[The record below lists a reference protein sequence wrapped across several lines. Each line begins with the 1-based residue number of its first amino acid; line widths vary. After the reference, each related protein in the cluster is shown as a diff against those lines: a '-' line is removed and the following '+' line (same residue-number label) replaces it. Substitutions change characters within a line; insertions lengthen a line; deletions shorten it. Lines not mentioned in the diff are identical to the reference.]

1 MGRAE
6 KIVERGLALM
16 NKPDMIRNIGIV
28 AHIDHGKTTLSDNMV
43 AGAGMISMDLA
54 GHDDHNLFM
63 DFDPLEQARGITID
77 AANVS
82 MVHEVD
88 GKEYLINMID
98 TPGHVDFGGDVTRAM
113 RAVDGAIVVVD
124 AVEGAMPQ
132 TETVLRQ
139 AIREGV
145 RPVLFINKT
154 DRLINELKV
163 EKKDFAMRLGK
174 IIDNVNKLIRGMDE
188 EKYKAGWR
196 VDAASGTVAIGSAR
210 YNWAISMPIMKK
222 TGIGFDQVYDY
233 CRADKAEE
241 LAEKVPLFR
250 TVNDMVVHFLPSP
263 IEAQKN
269 RVTAIWHGD
278 WNSEVGK
285 AMAACDPNGPVAL
298 MITRIKVDP
307 HAGEIATGRLFSGS
321 LRRGLEL
328 YVSGVAA
335 TNRIMQTGIFM
346 GPRRVEVES
355 IPAGN
360 IAAVTGL
367 RDAIVGSTVSS
378 VDNITPFEAIKHVSE
393 PVMTVAVEA
402 KNMRDLPKVV
412 EVLRQVAKEDP
423 TLQVTINEETGEH
436 LLAGMGELHLDVTV
450 TRLQRD
456 RGVELKTSP
465 PIVVYRESIAGRAG
479 PVEGK
484 SPNHHNRFY
493 IEFEPLEPGV
503 ADALRDGKINMKMEE
518 VERRKILMENGMDK
532 EEARSI
538 AGFYRTNILLNM
550 TKGVQYLRETMELIL
565 EGFEEALKNGPIS
578 REPAQGIK
586 AKLVDVKLHEDAV
599 HRGPAQV
606 IPAVRQAVQAGVL
619 MSEPVLLEPFQNVYI
634 QVPQDQMGGAM
645 SEIQGRRGVILNMES
660 QGDMIILK
668 SKMPVAEM
676 FGFAGA
682 IRSATEGRALWSTEF
697 AGFLPL
703 PANLLLETVKQIRTR
718 KGLKPDMPKPSD
730 YLKVV

>member
-1 MGRAE
+1 MARAD
-6 KIVERGLALM
+6 KIVERGKDLM
-16 NKPDMIRNIGIV
+16 NKPEMIRNIGIV

-113 RAVDGAIVVVD
+113 RAVDGAVVVVD

-188 EKYKAGWR
+188 EKFKAGWR
-196 VDAASGTVAIGSAR
+196 VDAANGTVAIGSAR
-210 YNWAISMPIMKK
+210 YNWAISMPVMKK

-233 CRADKAEE
+233 CRAGKAEE

-263 IEAQKN
+263 IEAQKD
-269 RVTAIWHGD
+269 RVKTIWHGD

-285 AMAACDPNGPVAL
+285 AMATCDPNGPVAL

-307 HAGEIATGRLFSGS
+307 HAGEIATGRLFSGT

-346 GPRRVEVES
+346 GPRRVEVDE

-367 RDAIVGSTVSS
+367 HDAIVGSTVSS
-378 VDNITPFEAIKHVSE
+378 VDNMTPFELIKHVSE

-518 VERRKILMENGMDK
+518 IERRKILMDNGMGK

-550 TKGVQYLRETMELIL
+550 TKGIQYLRETMELIL

-606 IPAVRQAVQAGVL
+606 IPAVRQAVQAGIL
-619 MSEPVLLEPFQNVYI
+619 MADPVLLEPFQNVFI

-645 SEIQGRRGVILNMES
+645 AEIQGRRGVILSMDS

-668 SKMPVAEM
+668 SKMPVAQM

-697 AGFLPL
+697 AGFQPL

-718 KGLKPDMPKPSD
+718 KGLKPEMPKPSD

>member
-1 MGRAE
+1 MARAD
-6 KIVERGLALM
+6 KIVERGKDLM
-16 NKPDMIRNIGIV
+16 NKPEMIRNIGIV

-113 RAVDGAIVVVD
+113 RAVDGAVVVVD

-188 EKYKAGWR
+188 EKFKAGWR
-196 VDAASGTVAIGSAR
+196 VDAAAGTVAIGSAR

-269 RVTAIWHGD
+269 RVKTIWHGD

-307 HAGEIATGRLFSGS
+307 HAGEIATGRLFSGT

-328 YVSGVAA
+328 YISGVAA
-335 TNRIMQTGIFM
+335 TDRIMQTGIFM
-346 GPRRVEVES
+346 GPRRVEVEA

-367 RDAIVGSTVSS
+367 HDAIVGSTVSS
-378 VDNITPFEAIKHVSE
+378 EEGMTPFEAIKHVSE

-503 ADALRDGKINMKMEE
+503 ADALRNGKINMKMEE
-518 VERRKILMENGMDK
+518 VERRKILMDNGMEK

-538 AGFYRTNILLNM
+538 AGFYGTNILLNM
-550 TKGVQYLRETMELIL
+550 TKGIQYLRETMELIL

-606 IPAVRQAVQAGVL
+606 IPAVRQAVQAGIL
-619 MSEPVLLEPFQNVYI
+619 MADPVLLEPFQNVFI

-645 SEIQGRRGVILNMES
+645 AEIQGRRGVILNMDS

-668 SKMPVAEM
+668 SKMPVAQM

-697 AGFLPL
+697 AGFQPL
-703 PANLLLETVKQIRTR
+703 PANLLLDTVKQIRTR

>member
-1 MGRAE
+1 MGKRKKIAE
-6 KIVERGLALM
+6 RVTTLM
-16 NKPDMIRNIGIV
+16 DKPEMIRNIGIV
-28 AHIDHGKTTLSDNMV
+28 AHIDHGKTTLSDNLLG
-43 AGAGMISMDLA
+43 GAGMISMDLA
-54 GHDDHNLFM
+54 GKQLFM
-63 DFDPLEQARGITID
+63 DFDPLEQSRGITID

-113 RAVDGAIVVVD
+113 RAVDGAVVVVD

-139 AIREGV
+139 ALREGV
-145 RPVLFINKT
+145 RPILFVNKV
-154 DRLINELKV
+154 DRMINELKV
-163 EKKDFAMRLGK
+163 EKKDMAVRLGK
-174 IIDNVNKLIRGMDE
+174 VIDNINKLIRGMSE

-196 VDAASGTVAIGSAR
+196 VDAANGSVAFGSAL
-210 YNWAISMPIMKK
+210 YNWAISVPQMKK
-222 TGIGFDQVYDY
+222 TGIGFDQVFDH
-233 CRADKAEE
+233 CRAGNMKE
-241 LAEKVPLFR
+241 LAETVPLYK
-250 TVNDMVVHFLPSP
+250 TVNDMVVRFLPSP
-263 IEAQKN
+263 IEAQKE
-269 RVTAIWHGD
+269 RVKVIWHGNWD
-278 WNSEVGK
+278 SPVGK
-285 AMAACDPNGPVAL
+285 AMAACDPHGPVAF
-298 MITRIKVDP
+298 MITKVKIDP
-307 HAGEIATGRLFSGS
+307 HAGEVATGRLFSGT
-321 LRRGLEL
+321 LTRGMEL
-328 YVSGVAA
+328 HISGIAD
-335 TNRIMQTGIFM
+335 TNRIQQTGIVM
-346 GPRRVEVES
+346 GAERVEVES

-378 VDNITPFEAIKHVSE
+378 EEGMTSFELIKHVSE

-402 KNMRDLPKVV
+402 KNTRDLPKVV

-436 LLAGMGELHLDVTV
+436 LMAGMGELHLDVTI

-456 RGVELKTSP
+456 RGVELKTTP

-493 IEFEPLEPGV
+493 IEFEPLEQGV
-503 ADALRDGKINMKMEE
+503 IGSLKEGKISMKMDEI
-518 VERRKILMENGMDK
+518 ERRKILMEKGMDK
-532 EEARSI
+532 EEAKSI
-538 AGFYRTNILLNM
+538 VGYYGTNVLLNM
-550 TKGVQYLRETMELIL
+550 TKGIQYLKETMELIL

-606 IPAVRQAVQAGVL
+606 IPAVRQAMQAGIL
-619 MSEPVLLEPFQNVYI
+619 MAEPVLLEPFQNVYI

-645 SEIQGRRGVILNMES
+645 SEIQGRRGVILSMDS
-660 QGDMIILK
+660 QGDLIILK
-668 SKMPVAEM
+668 SKMPVAQM

-697 AGFLPL
+697 AGFEPL
-703 PANLLLETVKQIRTR
+703 PANLMLETVKQIRTR
-718 KGLKPDMPKPSD
+718 KGLKPEMPKPSD
-730 YLKVV
+730 YLKA

>member
-1 MGRAE
+1 MARAD
-6 KIVERGLALM
+6 KIVERGKDLM
-16 NKPDMIRNIGIV
+16 NKPEMIRNIGIV

-113 RAVDGAIVVVD
+113 RAVDGAVVVVD

-188 EKYKAGWR
+188 EKFKAGWR
-196 VDAASGTVAIGSAR
+196 VDAAAGTVAIGSAR
-210 YNWAISMPIMKK
+210 YNWAISMPVMKK

-233 CRADKAEE
+233 CRAGKAEE

-269 RVTAIWHGD
+269 RVKTIWNGD

-285 AMAACDPNGPVAL
+285 AMATCDPNGPVAL

-307 HAGEIATGRLFSGS
+307 HAGEIATGRLFSGT

-328 YVSGVAA
+328 YVSGVAD

-346 GPRRVEVES
+346 GPRRVEVDA

-367 RDAIVGSTVSS
+367 HDAIVGSTVSS
-378 VDNITPFEAIKHVSE
+378 VDNMTPFELIKHVSE

-518 VERRKILMENGMDK
+518 IERRKILMDNGMGKD
-532 EEARSI
+532 EARSI

-550 TKGVQYLRETMELIL
+550 TKGIQYLRETMELIM

-578 REPAQGIK
+578 REPVQGIK

-606 IPAVRQAVQAGVL
+606 IPAVRQAIQAGIL
-619 MSEPVLLEPFQNVYI
+619 MADPVLLEPFQNVFI

-645 SEIQGRRGVILNMES
+645 AEIQGRRGVILNMDS

-668 SKMPVAEM
+668 SKMPVAQM

-697 AGFLPL
+697 AGFQPL

-718 KGLKPDMPKPSD
+718 KGLKPEMPKPSD

>member
-1 MGRAE
+1 MGKRKKIAE
-6 KIVERGLALM
+6 RVMTLM
-16 NKPDMIRNIGIV
+16 DKPEMIRNIGIV
-28 AHIDHGKTTLSDNMV
+28 AHIDHGKTTLSDNLLG
-43 AGAGMISMDLA
+43 GAGMISMDLA
-54 GHDDHNLFM
+54 GKQLFM

-82 MVHEVD
+82 MVHEVE

-113 RAVDGAIVVVD
+113 RAVDGAVVVVD

-139 AIREGV
+139 ALREGV
-145 RPVLFINKT
+145 RPVLFVNKV
-154 DRLINELKV
+154 DRMINELKV
-163 EKKDFAMRLGK
+163 EKKDMAIRLGK
-174 IIDNVNKLIRGMDE
+174 VIDNINKLIRGMSE

-196 VDAASGTVAIGSAR
+196 VDAANGSVAFGSAL
-210 YNWAISMPIMKK
+210 YNWAISVPQMKK
-222 TGIGFDQVYDY
+222 TGIGFDQVFDH
-233 CRADKAEE
+233 CRAGNMKE
-241 LAEKVPLFR
+241 LAEKVPLYKA
-250 TVNDMVVHFLPSP
+250 VNDMVVRFLPSP
-263 IEAQKN
+263 IEAQKE
-269 RVTAIWHGD
+269 RVNVIWHGD
-278 WNSEVGK
+278 WNSPVGK
-285 AMAACDPNGPVAL
+285 AMAACDPHGPVAF
-298 MITRIKVDP
+298 MITKVKIDP
-307 HAGEIATGRLFSGS
+307 HAGEVATGRLFAGTLTRGMELHISGM
-321 LRRGLEL
+321 
-328 YVSGVAA
+328 AD
-335 TNRIMQTGIFM
+335 TNRIQQTGIVM
-346 GPRRVEVES
+346 GAERVEVES

-378 VDNITPFEAIKHVSE
+378 EEGMTAFELIKHVSE

-402 KNMRDLPKVV
+402 KNTRDLPKVV

-436 LLAGMGELHLDVTV
+436 LMAGMGELHLDVTV

-493 IEFEPLEPGV
+493 IEFEPLEQGV
-503 ADALRDGKINMKMEE
+503 IEALKEGKISMKMDEI
-518 VERRKILMENGMDK
+518 ERRKLLMEKGMDK
-532 EEARSI
+532 EEAKSI
-538 AGFYRTNILLNM
+538 VGYYGTNVLLNM
-550 TKGVQYLRETMELIL
+550 TKGIQYLRETMELIL

-606 IPAVRQAVQAGVL
+606 IPAVRQAMQAGIL
-619 MSEPVLLEPFQNVYI
+619 MAEPVLLEPFQNVYI

-645 SEIQGRRGVILNMES
+645 SEIQGRRGVILSMDS
-660 QGDMIILK
+660 QGDLIILK
-668 SKMPVAEM
+668 SKMPVAQM

-682 IRSATEGRALWSTEF
+682 IRSATEGRALWSSEF
-697 AGFLPL
+697 AGFEPL
-703 PANLLLETVKQIRTR
+703 PANLMLETVKQIRTR

-730 YLKVV
+730 YLKA

>member
-1 MGRAE
+1 MGKRK
-6 KIVERGLALM
+6 KIVERVTTLLD
-16 NKPDMIRNIGIV
+16 KPEFIRNIGIV
-28 AHIDHGKTTLSDNMV
+28 AHIDHGKTTLSDNLV

-54 GHDDHNLFM
+54 GKQLFM

-113 RAVDGAIVVVD
+113 RAVDGAVVVVD

-145 RPVLFINKT
+145 RPVLFINKV
-154 DRLINELKV
+154 DRMINELKV
-163 EKKDFAMRLGK
+163 EKKDMAVRLGK
-174 IIDNVNKLIRGMDE
+174 VIDNINKLIRGMDE
-188 EKYKAGWR
+188 ERYKAGWK
-196 VDAASGTVAIGSAR
+196 VDASNGTVAFGSAL
-210 YNWAISMPIMKK
+210 YNWAISVPMMKM
-222 TGIGFDQVYDY
+222 TGIGFDQVFDY
-233 CRADKAEE
+233 CKSGNMKE
-241 LAEKVPLFR
+241 LAEKCPLYLA
-250 TVNDMVVHFLPSP
+250 VNDMVVRFLPSP
-263 IEAQKN
+263 MEAQKE
-269 RVTAIWHGD
+269 RVKVIWHGD
-278 WNSEVGK
+278 WSSPVGK
-285 AMAACDPNGPVAL
+285 AMAACDPNGPIAF
-298 MITRIKVDP
+298 MITKVKIDP
-307 HAGEIATGRLFSGS
+307 HAGEVATGRLFSGT
-321 LRRGLEL
+321 LTRGQEL
-328 YVSGVAA
+328 YISGIAA
-335 TNRIMQTGIFM
+335 TNRVQQTGIVM
-346 GPRRVEVES
+346 GAERVEVER

-378 VDNITPFEAIKHVSE
+378 VDNMVPFELIKHVSE
-393 PVMTVAVEA
+393 PVVTVAVEA
-402 KNMRDLPKVV
+402 KNTRDLPKVV

-436 LLAGMGELHLDVTV
+436 LMAGMGELHLDVTV

-465 PIVVYRESIAGRAG
+465 PIVVYRESLVGRAG

-503 ADALRDGKINMKMEE
+503 IDALREGKISMKMEE
-518 VERRKILMENGMDK
+518 IERRKILIEKGMEK
-532 EEARSI
+532 EEARGI
-538 AGFYRTNILLNM
+538 VGYYGTNVLLNM
-550 TKGVQYLRETMELIL
+550 TKGIQYLRETMELIL

-578 REPAQGIK
+578 REPVQGIK

-606 IPAVRQAVQAGVL
+606 ILAVRQAVQAGIL
-619 MSEPVLLEPFQNVYI
+619 MAEPTLLEPFQNVFI

-645 SEIQGRRGVILNMES
+645 SEIQGRRGIIVSMDT
-660 QGDMIILK
+660 QGDMILLK
-668 SKMPVAEM
+668 SKMPVAQM

-697 AGFLPL
+697 SGFEPL
-703 PANLLLETVKQIRTR
+703 PPSLLLETVKQIRTR
-718 KGLKPDMPKPSD
+718 KGLKPEMPKPSD

>member
-1 MGRAE
+1 MARAD
-6 KIVERGLALM
+6 KIVERGKDLM
-16 NKPDMIRNIGIV
+16 NKPEMIRNIGIV

-113 RAVDGAIVVVD
+113 RAVDGAVVVVD

-188 EKYKAGWR
+188 EKFKAGWR
-196 VDAASGTVAIGSAR
+196 VDAANGTVAIGSAR
-210 YNWAISMPIMKK
+210 YNWAISMPVMKK

-263 IEAQKN
+263 IEAQKD
-269 RVTAIWHGD
+269 RVKTIWHGD

-285 AMAACDPNGPVAL
+285 AMATCDPNGPVAL

-307 HAGEIATGRLFSGS
+307 HAGEIATGRLFSGT

-346 GPRRVEVES
+346 GPRRVEVDE

-367 RDAIVGSTVSS
+367 HDAIVGSTVSS
-378 VDNITPFEAIKHVSE
+378 VDNMTPFELIKHVSE

-518 VERRKILMENGMDK
+518 IERRKILMDNGMGK

-550 TKGVQYLRETMELIL
+550 TKGIQYLRETMELIL

-606 IPAVRQAVQAGVL
+606 IPAVRQAVQAGIL
-619 MSEPVLLEPFQNVYI
+619 MADPVLLEPFQNVFI

-645 SEIQGRRGVILNMES
+645 AEIQGRRGVILSMDS

-668 SKMPVAEM
+668 SKMPVAQM

-697 AGFLPL
+697 AGFQPL

-718 KGLKPDMPKPSD
+718 KGLKPEMPKPSD

>member
-1 MGRAE
+1 MSRAE
-6 KIVERGLALM
+6 KIVERGKALM
-16 NKPDMIRNIGIV
+16 DKPDRIRNIGIV

-145 RPVLFINKT
+145 RPVLFVNKT

-163 EKKDFAMRLGK
+163 EKKDLAVRLGK
-174 IIDNVNKLIRGMDE
+174 VIDNVNKLIRGMDE

-196 VDAASGTVAIGSAR
+196 VDAASGTVAFGSAL
-210 YNWAISMPIMKK
+210 YNWAISLPVMKK

-233 CRADKAEE
+233 CRAGNMKE
-241 LAEKVPLFR
+241 LAEKIPLYR

-263 IEAQKN
+263 IEAQKV
-269 RVTAIWHGD
+269 RVKTIWHGD
-278 WNSEVGK
+278 WDSPVGK
-285 AMAACDPNGPVAL
+285 AMADCDPNGPVAL
-298 MITRIKVDP
+298 MVTRIKVDP
-307 HAGEIATGRLFSGS
+307 HAGEIATGRLFSGT
-321 LRRGLEL
+321 LRRGIEL

-378 VDNITPFEAIKHVSE
+378 VDNMTPFEAIKHVSE

-436 LLAGMGELHLDVTV
+436 LLAGMGELHLDVTI

-465 PIVVYRESIAGRAG
+465 PIVVYRESITGRAG

-503 ADALRDGKINMKMEE
+503 AEALRGGKISMKMEE
-518 VERRKILMENGMDK
+518 IERRKILMEKGMEKD
-532 EEARSI
+532 EARNI
-538 AGFYRTNILLNM
+538 AGFYGTNVLLNM
-550 TKGVQYLRETMELIL
+550 TKGIQYLKETMELIL

-606 IPAVRQAVQAGVL
+606 IPAVRQAVQAGIL
-619 MSEPVLLEPFQNVYI
+619 MAEPALLEPLQNVYI

-645 SEIQGRRGVILNMES
+645 SEVQGRRGVILSMET
-660 QGDMIILK
+660 QGDMIVIK
-668 SKMPVAEM
+668 SKMPVAQM

-697 AGFLPL
+697 AGFEPL
-703 PANLLLETVKQIRTR
+703 PPSLLLETVKQIRTR
-718 KGLKPDMPKPSD
+718 KGLKPEMPKPSD

>member
-1 MGRAE
+1 MARAD
-6 KIVERGLALM
+6 KIVERGKDLM
-16 NKPDMIRNIGIV
+16 NKPEMIRNIGIV

-113 RAVDGAIVVVD
+113 RAVDGAVVVVD

-188 EKYKAGWR
+188 EKFKAGWR
-196 VDAASGTVAIGSAR
+196 VDAANGTVAIGSAR
-210 YNWAISMPIMKK
+210 YNWAISMPVMKQ

-233 CRADKAEE
+233 CRAGKAEE

-263 IEAQKN
+263 IEAQKD
-269 RVTAIWHGD
+269 RVKTIWHGD
-278 WNSEVGK
+278 WDSEVGK

-307 HAGEIATGRLFSGS
+307 HAGEIATGRLFSGT

-328 YVSGVAA
+328 YVSGVAD

-346 GPRRVEVES
+346 GPRRVEVEA

-367 RDAIVGSTVSS
+367 HDAIVGSTVSS
-378 VDNITPFEAIKHVSE
+378 AENMTPFELIKHVSE

-518 VERRKILMENGMDK
+518 IERRKILMDNGMGK

-550 TKGVQYLRETMELIL
+550 TKGIQYLRETMELIM

-606 IPAVRQAVQAGVL
+606 IPAVRQAMQAGIL
-619 MSEPVLLEPFQNVYI
+619 MADPVLLEPFQNVFI

-645 SEIQGRRGVILNMES
+645 AEIQGRRGVILNMDS

-668 SKMPVAEM
+668 SKMPVAQM

-697 AGFLPL
+697 AGFQPL

-718 KGLKPDMPKPSD
+718 KGLKPEMPKPSD

>member
-1 MGRAE
+1 MARAD
-6 KIVERGLALM
+6 KIVERGKDLM

-28 AHIDHGKTTLSDNMV
+28 AHIDHGKTTLSDNLV

-113 RAVDGAIVVVD
+113 RAVDGAVVVVD

-188 EKYKAGWR
+188 EKFKAGWR
-196 VDAASGTVAIGSAR
+196 VDAANGTVAIGSAR

-263 IEAQKN
+263 IEAQKD
-269 RVTAIWHGD
+269 RVKTIWHGD
-278 WNSEVGK
+278 WNSEIGK
-285 AMAACDPNGPVAL
+285 AMATCDPNGPVAL

-307 HAGEIATGRLFSGS
+307 HAGEIATGRLFSGT

-346 GPRRVEVES
+346 GPRRVEVEA

-367 RDAIVGSTVSS
+367 HDAIVGSTVSS
-378 VDNITPFEAIKHVSE
+378 VDTMTPFELIKHVSE

-503 ADALRDGKINMKMEE
+503 ADALREGKINMKMEE
-518 VERRKILMENGMDK
+518 IERRKILMEKGMEK

-538 AGFYRTNILLNM
+538 AGFYGTNILLNM
-550 TKGVQYLRETMELIL
+550 TKGIQYLRETMELIL
-565 EGFEEALKNGPIS
+565 EGFEEALKNGPIC

-606 IPAVRQAVQAGVL
+606 IPAVRQAIQAGIL
-619 MSEPVLLEPFQNVYI
+619 MADPVLLEPFQNVFI

-645 SEIQGRRGVILNMES
+645 SEIQGRRGVILSMES

-668 SKMPVAEM
+668 SKMPVAQM

-697 AGFLPL
+697 AGFQPL

-718 KGLKPDMPKPSD
+718 KGLKPEMPKPSD

>member
-1 MGRAE
+1 MGKRKKIAE
-6 KIVERGLALM
+6 RVTTLM
-16 NKPDMIRNIGIV
+16 DKPEMIRNIGIV
-28 AHIDHGKTTLSDNMV
+28 AHIDHGKTTLSDNLLG
-43 AGAGMISMDLA
+43 GAGMISMDLA
-54 GHDDHNLFM
+54 GKQLFM

-113 RAVDGAIVVVD
+113 RAVDGAVVVVD

-139 AIREGV
+139 ALREGV
-145 RPVLFINKT
+145 RPVLFVNKV
-154 DRLINELKV
+154 DRMINELKV
-163 EKKDFAMRLGK
+163 EKKDMATRLGK
-174 IIDNVNKLIRGMDE
+174 VIDNINKLIEGMDE
-188 EKYKAGWR
+188 KKFKAGWKL
-196 VDAASGTVAIGSAR
+196 DAAKGNVAFGSAL
-210 YNWAISMPIMKK
+210 YNWAISVPMMKQ
-222 TGIGFDQVYDY
+222 TGVGFNEVFDY
-233 CRADKAEE
+233 CRAGNMKE
-241 LAEKVPLFR
+241 LAEKCPLYKA
-250 TVNDMVVHFLPSP
+250 VNDMVVRFLPSP
-263 IEAQKN
+263 IAAQGE
-269 RVTAIWHGD
+269 RVKVIWHGD
-278 WNSEVGK
+278 WNSPVGK
-285 AMAACDPNGPVAL
+285 AMAACDPKGPIAF
-298 MITRIKVDP
+298 MISKVKIDP
-307 HAGEIATGRLFSGS
+307 HAGEVATGRLFSGT
-321 LRRGLEL
+321 LTRGLEL
-328 YVSGVAA
+328 YISGVVA
-335 TNRIMQTGIFM
+335 TNRIQQTGIVM
-346 GPRRVEVES
+346 GAERVEVET

-378 VDNITPFEAIKHVSE
+378 EEGMAPFELIKHVSE

-402 KNMRDLPKVV
+402 KNTRDLPKLV

-423 TLQVTINEETGEH
+423 TLQITINEETGEH
-436 LLAGMGELHLDVTV
+436 LMAGMGELHLEIVAI
-450 TRLQRD
+450 RIQRD

-493 IEFEPLEPGV
+493 IEFEPLEAGV
-503 ADALRDGKINMKMEE
+503 ITSLKDGKISMKGEE
-518 VERRKILMENGMDK
+518 IERRKILIENGMDK
-532 EEARSI
+532 DEARSI
-538 AGFYRTNILLNM
+538 VGFYGTNVLLNM
-550 TKGVQYLRETMELIL
+550 TKGIQYLRETMELIL

-586 AKLVDVKLHEDAV
+586 AKIVDVKLHEDAV

-606 IPAVRQAVQAGVL
+606 IPAVRQAMQAGIL
-619 MSEPVLLEPFQNVYI
+619 MADPVLLEPFQNVYI

-645 SEIQGRRGVILNMES
+645 SEIQGRRGVILSMES
-660 QGDMIILK
+660 EGDMIILK
-668 SKMPVAEM
+668 AKMPVAQM
-676 FGFAGA
+676 IGFSGA

-697 AGFLPL
+697 AGFEPL
-703 PANLLLETVKQIRTR
+703 PANLLLDTVKQIRTR
-718 KGLKPDMPKPSD
+718 KGLKPEMPKPSD

>member
-1 MGRAE
+1 MARAD
-6 KIVERGLALM
+6 KIVERGKDLM
-16 NKPDMIRNIGIV
+16 NKPEMIRNIGIV

-113 RAVDGAIVVVD
+113 RAVDGAVVVVD

-188 EKYKAGWR
+188 EKFKAGWR
-196 VDAASGTVAIGSAR
+196 VDAANGTVAIGSAR
-210 YNWAISMPIMKK
+210 YNWAISMPVMKK

-233 CRADKAEE
+233 CRAGKAEE

-263 IEAQKN
+263 IEAQKD
-269 RVTAIWHGD
+269 RVKTIWHGD

-285 AMAACDPNGPVAL
+285 AMATCDPNGPVAL

-307 HAGEIATGRLFSGS
+307 HAGEIATGRLFSGT

-346 GPRRVEVES
+346 GPRRVEVDE

-367 RDAIVGSTVSS
+367 HDAIVGSTVSS
-378 VDNITPFEAIKHVSE
+378 ADNMTPFELIKHVSE

-518 VERRKILMENGMDK
+518 IERRKILMDNGMGK

-550 TKGVQYLRETMELIL
+550 TKGIQYLRETMELIL

-606 IPAVRQAVQAGVL
+606 IPAVRQAVQAGIL
-619 MSEPVLLEPFQNVYI
+619 MADPVLLEPFQNVFI

-645 SEIQGRRGVILNMES
+645 AEIQGRRGVILSMDS

-668 SKMPVAEM
+668 SKMPVAQM

-697 AGFLPL
+697 AGFQPL

-718 KGLKPDMPKPSD
+718 KGLKPEMPKPSD